1 MATGLGALTEGFQS
15 GYKFS
20 RDNAR
25 NKLIDKA
32 LNYEI
37 NEMGEGEKAR
47 EAAYKRLGQDYTGN
61 KDYIP
66 ETWGSKMLGGIK
78 NGIGKLFG
86 KPAQAINPQ
95 NAPDPALADSAPL
108 TQPAPESSMQ
118 GMQDM
123 GGGMDQPYKHGG
135 VIARYAHGGSTR
147 HMARSTGGRTQA
159 ISPNQ
164 PVAHYADGGKT
175 YTKEERLKRS
185 YGDYYLTEEEAAERV
200 VGPGAG
206 MSGATQPRGR
216 PGVQHQAMHDD
227 KTGGGPREALRDV
240 GRSVA
245 KNFKGTYDAAIA
257 GGKLMDDG
265 QRGMDEARGAEET
278 GRALRGAAVSGV
290 TAAGETTVALS
301 KDLLEASGAGP
312 LYRGVKGFF
321 SGDGDEKAAAVQ
333 ALPKSNTPEEEAKAI
348 AGSGSQPSTT
358 NPPNQVAI
366 AQPQNTAEEIEQT
379 ADPIVDMSQV
389 REIRPE
395 DMPNKG
401 MKEWEE
407 ERNFWAAQAI
417 ANGEDA
423 LAAMEAVDNK
433 QMRGFSMYAE
443 QAADLL
449 LAGNAPAA
457 ANALYA
463 AYQYFPNGVDVRFGI
478 MKGDDGQPVII
489 GMGTDEETGEPA
501 GKPTVMTAESISV
514 MSENMQKPG
523 AMRAW
528 TKDWRAAEQAI
539 REYNE
544 VTKPAAQAKMD
555 TDRINARAN
564 ETRAG
569 ASAVA
574 ARAGRGG
581 QTESNRLAAAGDF
594 RESLKMFGLRADGN
608 DSKSKFLTSI
618 MSQLYGS
625 GFGDTNTIIN
635 EVWANSREGTD
646 LEALLPWLESLGIE
660 Q

>member
-20 RDNAR
+20 RTNAR

-47 EAAYKRLGQDYTGN
+47 EAAYKRLGHDYTGN
-61 KDYIP
+61 KDFVP
-66 ETWGSKMLGGIK
+66 ETWGSKLLGKIK
-78 NGIGKLFG
+78 GVFS
-86 KPAQAINPQ
+86 KPAQAIDPK
-95 NAPDPALADSAPL
+95 NAPDPVLAEQAPL

-118 GMQDM
+118 GMQGM
-123 GGGMDQPYKHGG
+123 GGGMEQPYKHGG
-135 VIARYAHGGSTR
+135 KAIARYAHGGSTR
-147 HMARSTGGRTQA
+147 HMARAMGDRTQA
-159 ISPNQ
+159 ISPNE

-185 YGDYYLTEEEAAERV
+185 YGKYYLTEEEAAERV
-200 VGPGAG
+200 VPPGAG

-216 PGVQHQAMHDD
+216 PGVQSQLMHDD
-227 KTGGGPREALRDV
+227 TTGGGFREGVKDV
-240 GRSVA
+240 GRSIG

-265 QRGMDEARGAEET
+265 QRGMDEAEGATET

-301 KDLLEASGAGP
+301 KDLLEVSGAGP
-312 LYRGVKGFF
+312 LYRGIKGFF
-321 SGDGDEKAAAVQ
+321 SGDGGDEKTAAVQ
-333 ALPKSNTPEEEAKAI
+333 ALPKGDTPEEEAKAI
-348 AGSGSQPSTT
+348 AGNASQASTT
-358 NPPNQVAI
+358 NSPNQVAN
-366 AQPQNTAEEIEQT
+366 AQPTTTAEEIEAT
-379 ADPIVDMSQV
+379 EDPIVDMSQV

-401 MKEWEE
+401 AKEWEE

-423 LAAMEAVDNK
+423 LAAMEAVDKK

-489 GMGTDEETGEPA
+489 GMGTNEETGESE

-528 TKDWRAAEQAI
+528 TKDWREAEQAI

-544 VTKPAAQAKMD
+544 VTKVEAQANVTYRAKAGDALLM
-555 TDRINARAN
+555 NAQARLKA
-564 ETRAG
+564 AM
-569 ASAVA
+569 ASAAGGGLKQSDYDRAFAAMSGDLDTMALFEDVPPDEADYLKSVMAVA
-574 ARAGRGG
+574 YRNSPGNFPRVSQVIRQAYRDGG
-581 QTESNRLAAAGDF
+581 IGAVDE
-594 RESLKMFGLRADGN
+594 MFG
-608 DSKSKFLTSI
+608 
-618 MSQLYGS
+618 GS
-625 GFGDTNTIIN
+625 GG
-635 EVWANSREGTD
+635 
-646 LEALLPWLESLGIE
+646 P
-660 Q
+660 